1 MVKKVSKLA
10 ESYAKLMFFSDI
22 LQHVVSIYFRKNYYL
37 CKK

>member
-22 LQHVVSIYFRKNYYL
+22 LQHVVSIYFRKKYYL